1 MILLNLA
8 VVGALAAG
16 SLALVQDPPGP
27 DTDDC
32 RTATSSEAAARVAA
46 DAAVKAHTDAL
57 KVAETDDPATA
68 DVDESPITEAE
79 RATLNPLEGEKL
91 RLAALLDA
99 AIVVRV
105 SECTAPPTSSTPPPP
120 PPVSPPADCDT
131 ARELGIPLPI
141 RRGDPRF
148 APELDRDDDGLA
160 CEVNE
165 TDPAPSVV
173 VPGGAPNTGRR

>member
-16 SLALVQDPPGP
+16 SLALTQDPPGP

-46 DAAVKAHTDAL
+46 DAAAKAHTDAL
-57 KVAETDDPATA
+57 ASAERDDPATE
-68 DVDESPITEAE
+68 VDEAPITEVE
-79 RATLNPLEGEKL
+79 RATLNPLEGERL
-91 RLAALLDA
+91 RLSALLDA
-99 AIVVRV
+99 AVVVRV
-105 SECTAPPTSSTPPPP
+105 AECTAPPTSSTPPPP

-141 RRGDPRF
+141 RRGEPRF

-160 CEVNE
+160 CEANE